1 MVGFVQNERTFDE
14 KFGDISRRFIDLCSK
29 FNDDGLS
36 PVFLLNI
43 IYPIMDDVD
52 GLLLVAR
59 EIQKKM
65 SGECFDAT
73 RLYNEISM
81 KFTKIQ
87 QEGQAVPGYLFIEV
101 DKSLEKMNMAELAYG
116 TSKQNTRTIEDIM
129 RNLKEKEEDLDNE
142 MNQVEH
148 SLQGASSSIAID

>member
-1 MVGFVQNERTFDE
+1 MVCCVSKERTFDE

-36 PVFLLNI
+36 PVVLLDI
-43 IYPIMDDVD
+43 IYPIMDEVD
-52 GLLLVAR
+52 GLLVDAR

-73 RLYNEISM
+73 SLYNEISM
-81 KFTKIQ
+81 KFTEIQ
-87 QEGQAVPGYLFIEV
+87 QQGQCVPGYLFVEV
-101 DKSLEKMNMAELAYG
+101 DKALEKMNMAELAYG

-129 RNLKEKEEDLDNE
+129 MNLQEKEEDLDNE

-148 SLQGASSSIAID
+148 SLQGASSIAVD

>member
-1 MVGFVQNERTFDE
+1 
-14 KFGDISRRFIDLCSK
+14 
-29 FNDDGLS
+29 
-36 PVFLLNI
+36 
-43 IYPIMDDVD
+43 MDDVD